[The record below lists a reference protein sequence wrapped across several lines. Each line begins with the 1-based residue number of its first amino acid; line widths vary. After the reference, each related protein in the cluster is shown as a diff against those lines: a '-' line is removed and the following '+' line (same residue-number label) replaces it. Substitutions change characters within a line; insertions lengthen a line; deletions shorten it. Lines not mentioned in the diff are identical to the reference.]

1 MAPDVF
7 KKLAR
12 HLDDLPGG
20 FPATK
25 SGVELRILRRLF
37 TPEEAA
43 LALKVTLMPE
53 EPDTIAA
60 RAKLPVRETAER
72 LESMAGK
79 GLLYRFEKEGRP
91 LRYMSAQFVIGIWEY
106 HVNSLD
112 KGLIEDF
119 NEYVPYLI
127 PPEEWKKRPQLR
139 TVPVERSLDPKL
151 QAYPYEN
158 ARKLVE
164 SHTKFLE
171 APCICR
177 KEHRMMDKGCDKPE
191 GNCLVMGGAAD
202 YYKRNGL
209 GREIT
214 KEEALDLL
222 KKADKTGLVLQ
233 PSFAKNIAN
242 ICCCC
247 GCCCQV
253 LIAMKRHPRPGEQ
266 VVSPYFAVLDEALCT
281 GCEVCVDRC
290 QMDAF
295 VMEGDKAEL
304 KLERCIG
311 CGLCVSTCPANALSL
326 ERKPDSEQVQVP
338 DNLVKAAVQSLRSRK
353 KNNPIFMLRMLIKL
367 ISWKRKKIKI

>member
-1 MAPDVF
+1 LAKDIY
-7 KKLAR
+7 KKLAK

-20 FPATK
+20 YPSTK
-25 SGVELRILRRLF
+25 SGVELRILKRLF

-43 LALKVTLMPE
+43 LAVKVTLMPE
-53 EPDTIAA
+53 EPETIAG
-60 RAKLPVRETAER
+60 RAKLPVQETAEQ
-72 LESMAGK
+72 LEEMAGK
-79 GLLYRFEKEGRP
+79 GLLYRFERKGRP
-91 LRYMSAQFVIGIWEY
+91 HRYMAAQFVIGIWEY

-112 KGLIEDF
+112 KGLIQDF
-119 NEYVPYLI
+119 NEYAPYLI
-127 PPEEWKKRPQLR
+127 LPEDWKKRPQLR
-139 TVPVERSLDPKL
+139 TVPVERSLDTNL
-151 QAYPYEN
+151 QAFPYEN

-177 KEHRMMDKGCDKPE
+177 KEHKMMDKGCDKPE
-191 GNCLVMGGAAD
+191 GNCLIMGGAAD

-214 KEEALDLL
+214 REEALGLL
-222 KKADKTGLVLQ
+222 KKADETGLVLQ
-233 PSFAKNIAN
+233 PSYAKNIAN

-253 LIAMKRHPRPGEQ
+253 LAAIKRHPRPAEL
-266 VVSPYFAVLDEALCT
+266 VVSPYFTKLDQESCT

-290 QMDAF
+290 QMDAIF
-295 VMEGDKAEL
+295 MDGDKAVL
-304 KLERCIG
+304 KTEHCIG
-311 CGLCVSTCPANALSL
+311 CGLCVTTCPANALTL
-326 ERKPDSEQVQVP
+326 ERKPEAEQVKVP

-353 KNNPIFMLRMLIKL
+353 KYDPVFLVRMLIKL